1 MSVKISPREEQIP
14 TEFNYKSH
22 FIKINGNDLHYID
35 EGKGDPI
42 LFLHGIPASSY
53 VWRNIIPV
61 LAKKARCIAPDLI
74 GMGKSAKPDIAYR
87 VFDHIDYIEKFIAA
101 LGLKNIT
108 LVLHG
113 WGSVIGF
120 DYAMRHSEN
129 IKALA
134 FYEAHVIPVG
144 KWEELSLP
152 IQQLSTL
159 LKNPS
164 ISYKAIVEND
174 YFIDKLLPSASL
186 RKLSK
191 EELEYYRAPFTTP
204 ASRKPLWQYIQDV
217 PLGNG
222 PKDVEALMQNYAERL
237 KKSKM
242 PKLLLYAIPGFMTT
256 MASVQWCKQ
265 NLSNLSLVDLGMA
278 LHFAQEYQPRRFS
291 EALLKWY
298 EGI

>member
-278 LHFAQEYQPRRFS
+278 LHFAQEYRRGG
-291 EALLKWY
+291 LVKHC
-298 EGI
+298 